1 MDVVYPFPETL
12 LRVSQAHMARHRL
25 LGFNLI
31 RSNPKICGFN
41 LTGMLDDAFT
51 GEGVWRFWRDW
62 KPGTFDA
69 MQDGWA
75 PVRWCL
81 FVEPTHVYVGRP
93 FTVEALLANE
103 DTVHPGGYP
112 AQFRVWGPNGLAWE
126 RPGAVHIASLA
137 SGEHGPL
144 AVPVLKEKVVLQGP
158 EGDYKFVP

>member
-41 LTGMLDDAFT
+41 LTGMLDDA
-51 GEGVWRFWRDW
+51 
-62 KPGTFDA
+62 
-69 MQDGWA
+69 
-75 PVRWCL
+75 